1 MDLRMTNRGHTDP
14 GQQRSDDS
22 PAAPEHLPS
31 GDVKRGTSPDEGA
44 DEAQLLKAAIGG
56 NRGARESL
64 VSAQLGW
71 VQDAAQER
79 AGRGLS
85 EGDLVQEGCL
95 GLMKAIE
102 EFPQSGRPDFKTF
115 AHEQAAEQMD
125 RALVQEGQAQE
136 ESRRLI
142 QAAEDFQQAEF
153 TLRRELGREAIPSE
167 LAAKLEWPQ
176 DRTDAVAEMVAEARR
191 RHDEELLAY
200 LDPEELDLDRLAEPE
215 AADAGDQPEG
225 EANGGPRDP
234 GQGPKANGR

>member
-1 MDLRMTNRGHTDP
+1 MTNRGHGDP
-14 GQQRSDDS
+14 GQERSDDS
-22 PAAPEHLPS
+22 AATPEHLPS
-31 GDVKRGTSPDEGA
+31 GDVKRGTSPGQGA
-44 DEAQLLKAAIGG
+44 DQAHLLEAAIGG

-64 VSAQLGW
+64 VSAQLDW
-71 VQDAAQER
+71 LQEAAQAR

-102 EFPQSGRPDFKTF
+102 DFPQSGRPDFETF
-115 AHEQAAEQMD
+115 AQEQAAEQMD
-125 RALVQEGQAQE
+125 RALAQEGQAQE

-153 TLRRELGREAIPSE
+153 SLRRELGRQATASE

-200 LDPEELDLDRLAEPE
+200 LDPNEVDLDRLVEPE
-215 AADAGDQPEG
+215 AANGGDQPPG
-225 EANGGPRDP
+225 EANGAPRDS
-234 GQGPKANGR
+234 GQGPKASGR